1 MKNQEAIR
9 IVRTVCESVRLTKA
23 EQDQVQLA
31 LKTLED
37 ATSEKK
43 VAKKRKSV

>member
-1 MKNQEAIR
+1 MKPQEASR

-31 LKTLED
+31 LKTLEEM
-37 ATSEKK
+37 ASKK
-43 VAKKRKSV
+43 KKK